1 MAVAEAEPQQRF
13 ARARAVGW
21 RALGGLARRR
31 EASIFVVAV
40 ALIVYFS
47 LRSGD
52 FYSSPSIKNTAL
64 YIAPIALIA
73 SGEVML
79 LICGEIDLS
88 VGRVFALT
96 PIIMYLTTAP
106 SPDGLGLPVW
116 LGVIFGMLAAAGV
129 GLVNGLITTV
139 VGVPSFITTL
149 GMLFFLNGINLRALH
164 GFQVE
169 TPGGH
174 TFTSIFGGDVW
185 GHQFFSSEVWWA
197 LIVVLVL
204 QLVLVKTRWGLHTI
218 ATGGN
223 PIGARESGVNVR
235 WIKIGNFMLCSML
248 GGFAGIMDSARITSI
263 LPLQG
268 GTDIMF
274 AAVAAAVIG
283 GTSLM
288 GGSGTIIGGFLGVC
302 VLGVLNIGFTILGV
316 SAFNFDLII
325 GLAILGSM
333 VLNVQIQRLKNVGR
347 LGRLR

>member
-1 MAVAEAEPQQRF
+1 MAIAEAQAQERF
-13 ARARAVGW
+13 GRVRAIGW
-21 RALGGLARRR
+21 RVLGALARRR
-31 EASIFVVAV
+31 EASIAVVAV

-47 LRSGD
+47 LRSSD
-52 FYSSPSIKNTAL
+52 FYSSASIKNTAL

-73 SGEVML
+73 AGEVML

-88 VGRVFALT
+88 VGRVFALS
-96 PIIMYLTTAP
+96 PIIMYLASAP
-106 SPDGLGLPVW
+106 EPDGLGLPIW

-129 GLVNGLITTV
+129 GLANGLITTV
-139 VGVPSFITTL
+139 LRVPSFITTL

-164 GFQVE
+164 GFQVA

-174 TFTSIFGGDVW
+174 TFNSIFGGNVW
-185 GHQFFSSEVWWA
+185 GHQFFNSEFWWA
-197 LIVVLVL
+197 LIAVAVL
-204 QLVLVKTRWGLHTI
+204 QIVLIRTKWGLHTV

-223 PIGARESGVNVR
+223 LIGARESGVNVR
-235 WIKIGNFMLCSML
+235 WVKIGNFVLCSML
-248 GGFAGIMDSARITSI
+248 GGFAGIMDSVRITSI

-283 GTSLM
+283 GTSLL
-288 GGSGTIIGGFLGVC
+288 GGSGTIVGGFLGVC
-302 VLGVLNIGFTILGV
+302 VLGILNIGFTILGV

-325 GLAILGSM
+325 GLAILISM

-347 LGRLR
+347 LGKLR

>member
-1 MAVAEAEPQQRF
+1 MAVAEAQPQRF

-21 RALGGLARRR
+21 RALGTFARQR
-31 EASIFVVAV
+31 EASIAVVAL
-40 ALIVYFS
+40 ALIAYFS
-47 LRSGD
+47 ARSSD
-52 FYSSPSIKNTAL
+52 FYTGASIKNTAV

-73 SGEVML
+73 AGEVML

-88 VGRVFALT
+88 IGRVFALS
-96 PIIMYLTTAP
+96 PIIMYLSSAP

-116 LGVIFGMLAAAGV
+116 IGVVFGILAAAGV
-129 GLVNGLITTV
+129 GAVNGIVTTV
-139 VGVPSFITTL
+139 FRVPSFITTL

-169 TPGGH
+169 TPGGSNA
-174 TFTSIFGGDVW
+174 TFTKVFGRESLW
-185 GHQFFSSEVWWA
+185 FNSEFWWA
-197 LIVVLVL
+197 VILIVLL
-204 QLVLVKTRWGLHTI
+204 QLVLVRTRWGLHTV

-223 PIGARESGVNVR
+223 LIGARESGVNVR
-235 WIKIGNFMLCSML
+235 AIKIGNFMLASML
-248 GGFAGIMDSARITSI
+248 GGFAGIMDSVRITSI

-268 GTDIMF
+268 GPDIMF
-274 AAVAAAVIG
+274 LGVAAAVIG

-302 VLGVLNIGFTILGV
+302 VLGVLQIGFTILGV

-333 VLNVQIQRLKNVGR
+333 LLNVQIQRLKNLGR